1 MSSCQV
7 TCGTCKARSEHARPN
22 EWRGLALAAAIING
36 RTVAYQSTTHEVQ
49 QKRPNRTDYRYRI
62 RMAMSTKNYLDDTST
77 SRPPQPTSTRPPTLR
92 VALKTDIV
100 VIGAGQAGLSSAYHL
115 KKRRLP
121 PDRGFVVVDQSP
133 KAGGA
138 WQFRWPSLK
147 LNTVNRIHDLPGMR
161 FSEVVDTDA
170 TEVEASVA
178 VPRYFAAYEKA
189 FGLPVY
195 RPVEVKVVCNRGDR
209 FRIETDRGNFSARGV
224 INATGTWETAYVP
237 EYPGADRFRGRQLHT
252 KDYRT
257 AEEFAGD
264 HVIVVGGGI
273 SAIQLLDEV
282 SRLTTTTWVTRRP
295 PEFRAGP
302 FTEDRGR
309 AAVAM
314 VEDRVRRGLPPNSV
328 VSVTGL
334 PVTPTIEAMRT
345 RGVLSRLP
353 MFSEILEDGV
363 RWPDGT
369 VVRADVILWCTGF
382 RSSLDHLAPLM
393 LREPGGGIT
402 MIGRLATQVA
412 KDPRVHLVGYGPSA
426 STIGANR
433 AGAAAAKELMTF
445 LGEEKR

>member
-1 MSSCQV
+1 MPAS
-7 TCGTCKARSEHARPN
+7 AP
-22 EWRGLALAAAIING
+22 AATA
-36 RTVAYQSTTHEVQ
+36 S
-49 QKRPNRTDYRYRI
+49 
-62 RMAMSTKNYLDDTST
+62 
-77 SRPPQPTSTRPPTLR
+77 R
-92 VALKTDIV
+92 VALRADVV

-115 KKRRLP
+115 KKRGLVP
-121 PDRGFVVVDQSP
+121 GRGFVVLDGSP
-133 KAGGA
+133 RAGGA

-147 LNTVNRIHDLPGMR
+147 LSTVNRIHDLPGMP
-161 FSEVVDTDA
+161 FSVASVSTA
-170 TEVEASVA
+170 SEVEASVA
-178 VPRYFAAYEKA
+178 VPRYFAAYERA

-195 RPVEVKVVCNRGDR
+195 RPVKVAVVCGRGGR

-237 EYPGADRFRGRQLHT
+237 EYPGADRFGGRQLHT

-257 AEEFAGD
+257 AEEFAGR

-282 SRLTTTTWVTRRP
+282 SRVTTTTWVTRRP
-295 PEFRAGP
+295 PEFRTGP
-302 FTEDRGR
+302 FTEDQGR

-334 PVTPTIEAMRT
+334 PVTPAVEAMRA
-345 RGVLSRLP
+345 RGVLNRLP
-353 MFSEILEDGV
+353 MFEEILEDGV

-369 VVRADVILWCTGF
+369 VLRADVILWCTGF

-393 LREPGGGIT
+393 LGEPGGGIT
-402 MIGRLATQVA
+402 MTGRLATQVA
-412 KDPRVHLVGYGPSA
+412 KDPRIHLVGYGPSA

-433 AGAAAAKELMTF
+433 AGGAAAKELMAT
-445 LGEEKR
+445 LGLR